1 MMKKFALALS
11 MFLMT
16 ATSAF
21 AQSMI
26 IGTSPSSL
34 KKIDLYSQPQTGS
47 VLKSVTP
54 NEVSLPLNVL
64 ASDAGFYQVDIAGAK
79 YWLKS
84 SQVRVQRNTTA
95 SCDKMA
101 QQKSHSASVPG
112 AAGNSCN

>member
-1 MMKKFALALS
+1 MKKLALALS

-16 ATSAF
+16 TTSAF
-21 AQSMI
+21 AQSLI

-47 VLKSVTP
+47 VLKSVAP
-54 NEVSLPLNVL
+54 SEVPLPLNVL
-64 ASDAGFYQVDIAGAK
+64 ASESGFYQVDLSGEK

-101 QQKSHSASVPG
+101 QQKSHTASVPG